1 VSLPPANAELI
12 FSADEIDRAI
22 DRVAV
27 RINVDFVDQTVIF
40 LSLLRGALPFTW
52 DLTRRLVVDL
62 EIEFIR
68 IQRYQG
74 QKSYDPQLID
84 GNINSVEGK
93 TVIVIDDVFDDG
105 LTLEFVYDLLGKVT
119 SEIYSVVLLKKESN
133 LKRSMEPDYV
143 ALHAPNRYLVG
154 RGMDLN
160 GKYRDLPAI
169 YAVGS

>member
-27 RINVDFVDQTVIF
+27 RINVDFVDQTVTF

-74 QKSYDPQLID
+74 QKSCAPQLID

-105 LTLEFVYDLLGKVT
+105 LTLEFVYDMLSELT
-119 SEIYSVVLLKKESN
+119 NEIYSVVLLKKESN
-133 LKRSMEPDYV
+133 EIRAIEPDYI
-143 ALHAPNRYLVG
+143 ALHAPNRYLIG